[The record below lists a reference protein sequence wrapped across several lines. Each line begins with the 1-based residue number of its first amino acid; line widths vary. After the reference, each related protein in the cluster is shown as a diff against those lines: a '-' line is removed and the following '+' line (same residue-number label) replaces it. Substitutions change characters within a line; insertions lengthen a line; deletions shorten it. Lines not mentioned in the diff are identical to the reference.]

1 MIVRDVYVSDKEYF
15 LEFLIRDLIKHG
27 ISYCFLKDDNELHFD
42 NYIIRFHEKVNE
54 IDNLNVLL
62 TALMDID
69 SMERN
74 DFLPVPEEMTVN
86 DKKQYQKRNKR
97 LIKQENRRY
106 SKMINTRRRCFRLW
120 IIIYQ

>member
-42 NYIIRFHEKVNE
+42 NYIIRFHEKMNE

-69 SMERN
+69 SMEKN
-74 DFLPVPEEMTVN
+74 EFLPVSEEVVVN
-86 DKKQYQKRNKR
+86 DKRPYRKRNKR

-106 SKMINTRRRCFRLW
+106 SQMINTRKR
-120 IIIYQ
+120 